1 MTTRVMIIED
11 HGLLAQSLQLALRAD
26 GFEVEI
32 SFGATAEEILAAAG
46 RMMPAVVLLDLD
58 LGPGVGSALPLIG
71 PLREL
76 GACVVMVTGEE
87 NRTRLGECVEA
98 GAIGIVPKSAPFD
111 HLVES
116 VKEAAG
122 LRTLMSKSER
132 DQLLAEMRRQHA
144 DNERQQAVF
153 SGLTPRGGSGR
164 AVRGQVRRCHRPG
177 VLCVRGDGPQPDP
190 LAAAKARCELADRR
204 GRRRP
209 ARGLGP
215 AVALARRQP
224 DYLSRV
230 PVF

>member
-46 RMMPAVVLLDLD
+46 RMRPAVVLLDLD

-153 SGLTPRGGSGR
+153 SGLTPRESEVLAGLYEGKSADAIARESYVSVATVRSQIHSLLQKLGVNSQIG
-164 AVRGQVRRCHRPG
+164 AV
-177 VLCVRGDGPQPDP
+177 
-190 LAAAKARCELADRR
+190 AAARR
-204 GRRRP
+204 AGWDP
-209 ARGLGP
+209 QSP
-215 AVALARRQP
+215 
-224 DYLSRV
+224 
-230 PVF
+230 